1 MWKWGLRT
9 LLLLSIGFAGPLE
22 AEDQPLEAIRREV
35 DESNHQP
42 AKKPRKPTRERLP
55 CRPRNEVTFS
65 WSGSAGDNFT
75 GDDSD
80 SDSIA
85 GWIVLGGLTAP
96 WWGPHVF
103 VEDDDAGAAQFPVAP
118 YADGA
123 DGYLQFDDEAVDT
136 RAWGGRFSVDTASD
150 FDDITTMAGRLRLD
164 SVFRLGIDTE
174 WAHLQARSGT
184 DSLTAGDFNL
194 VVRFAQSPR
203 VQFHSGLGL
212 NWLGDRGS
220 SDFGWNFTYG
230 VDLFPVEPVVVST
243 TIDLGIVGDASLI
256 HLRSTLG
263 MMITPRVQ
271 LYSGYDLRDYEGI
284 TVHSLLTGLEIWF

>member
-1 MWKWGLRT
+1 MWKRGLFT
-9 LLLLSIGFAGPLE
+9 LLLMSIGLGGPLE

-35 DESNHQP
+35 DEPHHLP
-42 AKKPRKPTRERLP
+42 AEKPRKPKREKHP
-55 CRPRNEVTFS
+55 CRPRNEITFS
-65 WSGSAGDNFT
+65 WSRSPGEDAT
-75 GDDSD
+75 ADDSD
-80 SDSIA
+80 ADSFA
-85 GWIVLGGLTAP
+85 GWVVLGGLTAP
-96 WWGPHVF
+96 WWGPHVLL
-103 VEDDDAGAAQFPVAP
+103 EDEDAGAAQFPVAP

-123 DGYLQFDDEAVDT
+123 DGYLRFDDETADAK
-136 RAWGGRFSVDTASD
+136 AWGGRFSVDAASD
-150 FDDITTMAGRLRLD
+150 FDGITTMAGRLRLD

-174 WAHLQARSGT
+174 WAHLQARPGA

-243 TIDLGIVGDASLI
+243 TIDLGKVGDASLI

-263 MMITPRVQ
+263 VMITPRVH
-271 LYSGYDLRDYEGI
+271 LYSGYDLRDYEGT
-284 TVHSLLTGLEIWF
+284 TVHSLLTGMEIWF